1 MTSCGES
8 NSDHAFSRGEYV
20 ERCRGLLQEE
30 RCCNGMTLSSQPC
43 EDNSDLVEIAPA
55 LTERA
60 RPPPPYGGGSMV
72 NWAVSGTT
80 ASTGML
86 PNLRVETSSLLV
98 IDRHALAAITKAAIR
113 YLQAARPPCQP
124 GPTPPYWW
132 RSPASPELRLATTG
146 GQSRRGC
153 CTGDRAQRVLNFGS
167 QRLVA
172 KAAEDD
178 ILQRFQI

>member
-86 PNLRVETSSLLV
+86 PNHQVETSSLLV
-98 IDRHALAAITKAAIR
+98 IDRRNCGSDRQGSNLLSSGGSTALSTWTDASALATE
-113 YLQAARPPCQP
+113 P
-124 GPTPPYWW
+124 
-132 RSPASPELRLATTG
+132 SES
-146 GQSRRGC
+146 
-153 CTGDRAQRVLNFGS
+153 
-167 QRLVA
+167 
-172 KAAEDD
+172 
-178 ILQRFQI
+178 